1 MCESIFAVIN
11 NSDKVRQTSSS
22 GGVFFALAQWV
33 IAQGGVV
40 IGAAYGDTAAVVQHI
55 AVENLVDLPRLQKSK
70 YAPSSLS
77 DPSVA
82 EVLQQ
87 ADTRWVLFSGTPCQV
102 KAIRQKYHGHKL
114 LCVEVA
120 CHGVPKREA
129 YLQYLAENH
138 IEIIDFRC
146 KKPDGWQGIE
156 LVYDD
161 GRVCYEKSTENSFY
175 RAFSEGSI
183 LRESCHRCAAKHFSS
198 GADFT
203 LADFWGVEAFAP
215 EMNDGKGASVVI
227 LHTNLAK
234 NLWKEVSSQFRQKK
248 ISFYEATHWNPCI
261 YRDATAP
268 LSAYEKWEERKYIF
282 RQYVKKVF
290 AIFTKNES
298 N

>member
-1 MCESIFAVIN
+1 MTIFAACN
-11 NSDKVRQTSSS
+11 NSTITREKSSS
-22 GGVFFALAQWV
+22 GGVFYELAKWI

-40 IGAAYGDTAAVVQHI
+40 IGAAYGDTAALVQHI
-55 AVENLVDLPRLQKSK
+55 AVEKLTDLPRLQKSK

-82 EVLQQ
+82 EALQQ

-102 KAIRQKYHGHKL
+102 KAIRQKYHGRKL

-138 IEIIDFRC
+138 IEKIDFRC

-156 LVYDD
+156 LVYSD
-161 GRVCYEKSTENSFY
+161 GRVYYEKSTENSFY
-175 RAFSEGSI
+175 CAFSEGSI
-183 LRESCHRCAAKHFSS
+183 LRESCHHCAAKHFSS

-215 EMNDGKGASVVI
+215 ELNDGKGASVVI

-234 NLWKEVSSQFRQKK
+234 NLWREVSSQFRQKK

-268 LSAYEKWEERKYIF
+268 LSAYEKWEERKYILH
-282 RQYVKKVF
+282 QYLKKVF
-290 AIFTKNES
+290 AIFIRTRK
-298 N
+298 

>member
-1 MCESIFAVIN
+1 MFESIIAVIN
-11 NSDKVRQTSSS
+11 NSDNVRQASSS
-22 GGVFFALAQWV
+22 GGVFYALAQWT
-33 IAQGGVV
+33 IAQGGLV
-40 IGAAYGDTAAVVQHI
+40 IGAAYGDSASVILHI
-55 AVENLVDLPRLQKSK
+55 AVDKLTELHRLQKSK

-82 EVLQQ
+82 EALQQ

-102 KAIRQKYHGHKL
+102 KAIRQKYHGRKL

-138 IEIIDFRC
+138 IEKIDFRC

-156 LVYDD
+156 LIYDD
-161 GRVCYEKSTENSFY
+161 GRVCYEKSTKNSFY
-175 RAFSEGSI
+175 RKYSDGSI
-183 LRESCHRCAAKHFSS
+183 LREACHHCVAKHFSS

-203 LADFWGVEAFAP
+203 LADFWGIEAFAP

-227 LHTNLAK
+227 LHTALAK
-234 NLWKEVSSQFRQKK
+234 KLWKEVSSQFRQKK

-268 LSAYEKWEERKYIF
+268 ITACEKWEERKYIL
-282 RQYVKKVF
+282 RQYLRKVF
-290 AIFTKNES
+290 AIFLRPQS